1 MVYRGSG
8 TSLRI
13 ALWAFAATAI
23 CMMAAALIL
32 MVLPRPHTRF
42 HYLVAGTAPAIA
54 GLLALL
60 ARTQR
65 ERTRSRSRWLERRG
79 ESRTEAV

>member
-1 MVYRGSG
+1 
-8 TSLRI
+8 
-13 ALWAFAATAI
+13 
-23 CMMAAALIL
+23 MMAAALLL
-32 MVLPRPHTRF
+32 MVLPRPHTRV

-65 ERTRSRSRWLERRG
+65 ERARSRSHWVARRAG
-79 ESRTEAV
+79 SPTETV